1 MKKLLASLCLLSL
14 GTCSY
19 FQAPVITIRNDSPVI
34 LHNISLIGTG
44 FTETIPSLQPGKVIS
59 VTVRPHGESGLE
71 IQFDS
76 PQGRITKGDLAYIE
90 ASGGYKVTI
99 TVNEKFEVISKSALA
114 A

>member
-14 GTCSY
+14 GACSY
-19 FQAPVITIRNDSPVI
+19 FKAPVITIRNDSPVVI
-34 LHNISLIGTG
+34 NHISLIGTG
-44 FTETIPSLQPGKVIS
+44 FTETIPSLEPGKVIS
-59 VTVRPHGESGLE
+59 VTVRPRGESGLE

-90 ASGGYKVTI
+90 ASGSYKVTI
-99 TVNEKFEVISKSALA
+99 TVNEKFEIISKSELA

>member
-14 GTCSY
+14 GACSY
-19 FQAPVITIRNDSPVI
+19 FQAPVITIRNDSPVV

-44 FTETIPSLQPGKVIS
+44 FTETIPSLEPGKVIS
-59 VTVRPHGESGLE
+59 VTVRPRGESGLAM
-71 IQFDS
+71 QFDS
-76 PQGRITKGDLAYIE
+76 PQGRMTKGDLAYIE

-99 TVNEKFEVISKSALA
+99 TVNETFEVISKSELA

>member
-14 GTCSY
+14 GACSY
-19 FQAPVITIRNDSPVI
+19 FAAPVITIRNDSSVVI
-34 LHNISLIGTG
+34 DNISLTGSG
-44 FTETIPSLQPGKVIS
+44 FTERIPSLKPGEVIS
-59 VTVRPHGESGLE
+59 VTVRPRGESSLE

-76 PQGRITKGDLAYIE
+76 PQGHVTKGNLAYIE

-99 TVNEKFEVISKSALA
+99 TVNERLEVISKSELA